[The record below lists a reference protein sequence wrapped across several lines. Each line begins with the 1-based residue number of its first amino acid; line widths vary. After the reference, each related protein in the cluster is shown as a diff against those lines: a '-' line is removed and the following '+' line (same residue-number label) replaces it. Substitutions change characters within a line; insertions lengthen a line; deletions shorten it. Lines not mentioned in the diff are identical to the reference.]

1 MRIAVLG
8 SGSGTN
14 FAAIARAIASGQL
27 RNVEIALVISDVENA
42 GILNHARSFGCPC
55 AYIPAANFKTKL
67 EGPPEL
73 AYIDAIRAARADYV
87 VLAGFMRMIKRAML
101 EAFPLRIINIHPA
114 LLPAF
119 PGVHSWEQA
128 LNYGAKIT
136 GCTVHF
142 VDAGMDTGPI
152 IAQAAVPVLD
162 DDTPASL
169 HARIQEQEHILY
181 PRVLQWLADGRVRIE
196 GRRTFLTPSPT

>member
-14 FAAIARAIASGQL
+14 FAAIARAVASGQL
-27 RNVEIALVISDVENA
+27 RNVEIALVISDVEHA
-42 GILNHARSFGCPC
+42 GILKQARSFGCPC
-55 AYIPAANFKTKL
+55 TYIPATNFKTKL
-67 EGPPEL
+67 EGPPER
-73 AYIDAIRAARADYV
+73 AYIDAIHAARADYV
-87 VLAGFMRMIKRAML
+87 VLAGFMRMIKCAML
-101 EAFPLRIINIHPA
+101 AAFPHRIINIHPS

-196 GRRTFLTPSPT
+196 GRRTFLAPPA